1 MLSSIEEIKQPLDK
15 HVQAGNSDLR
25 KVVNNLPTRYRQK
38 CSVTLSVERRGKLW
52 MLSNDSLG
60 VIETGETCQKAL
72 DSMAETIDHRITRY
86 QKEPESMSDRL
97 VSIVKEYKE
106 IFDF

>member
-25 KVVNNLPTRYRQK
+25 TVDNLPTRYRQK
-38 CSVTLSVERRGKLW
+38 RSVTLSVEHQGKLW
-52 MLSNDSLG
+52 ILSNDSLG
-60 VIETGETCQKAL
+60 VIETGETYQEAL

-86 QKEPESMSDRL
+86 QEEPESMSYRL

>member
-1 MLSSIEEIKQPLDK
+1 MLSSVEKIKQPLDK
-15 HVQAGNSDLR
+15 HVQAGKSDLR
-25 KVVNNLPTRYRQK
+25 TVNDLPTRYRQK
-38 CSVTLSVERRGKLW
+38 RPVTLSVEHLGKLW

-60 VIETGETCQKAL
+60 VIETGETYKEAL

-86 QKEPESMSDRL
+86 QEEPESMSDRL

>member
-1 MLSSIEEIKQPLDK
+1 M
-15 HVQAGNSDLR
+15 R
-25 KVVNNLPTRYRQK
+25 TVNNLPTRYRQK
-38 CSVTLSVERRGKLW
+38 CSVTLSLERLGKLW

-60 VIETGETCQKAL
+60 VIETGKTYQEAL
-72 DSMAETIDHRITRY
+72 DSMAETIDHRITQY
-86 QKEPESMSDRL
+86 QEEPESMSDRL

>member
-1 MLSSIEEIKQPLDK
+1 MLSSVEKIKQPLNK

-25 KVVNNLPTRYRQK
+25 TVNDLPTRYRQK
-38 CSVTLSVERRGKLW
+38 RSVTLSVEHQGKLW

-60 VIETGETCQKAL
+60 VIETGETYQKAL

-86 QKEPESMSDRL
+86 QEEPESMSDRL

>member
-15 HVQAGNSDLR
+15 HVQARNSDLMT
-25 KVVNNLPTRYRQK
+25 VNNLPTRYRQK
-38 CSVTLSVERRGKLW
+38 RSVTLSVERLGNLW

-60 VIETGETCQKAL
+60 VIETGETCQEAL

-86 QKEPESMSDRL
+86 QEEPEAMSDRL
-97 VSIVKEYKE
+97 VSIVKECKV

>member
-1 MLSSIEEIKQPLDK
+1 MLRSVEEIKQPLNN
-15 HVQAGNSDLR
+15 HVQAGKSDLR
-25 KVVNNLPTRYRQK
+25 TVNDLPTRYRQK
-38 CSVTLSVERRGKLW
+38 RSVTLSVEHQGKLW

-60 VIETGETCQKAL
+60 VIETGETYKEAL

-86 QKEPESMSDRL
+86 QEEPESMSDRL
-97 VSIVKEYKE
+97 VSIVKECKE

>member
-1 MLSSIEEIKQPLDK
+1 MLSSIEEIKWPLNK

-25 KVVNNLPTRYRQK
+25 TVKNLLTRYRQK
-38 CSVTLSVERRGKLW
+38 RSVTLSVERLGKLW
-52 MLSNDSLG
+52 MVSNDSLG
-60 VIETGETCQKAL
+60 VIETGETYQEAL

-86 QKEPESMSDRL
+86 QEEPESMSDRL
-97 VSIVKEYKE
+97 VSIVKEYKV

>member
-1 MLSSIEEIKQPLDK
+1 MLSSVGKVKHPLNK

-25 KVVNNLPTRYRQK
+25 TVNNLLTRYRQK
-38 CSVTLSVERRGKLW
+38 RSVTLSVERLGKLW
-52 MLSNDSLG
+52 MLANDSLG
-60 VIETGETCQKAL
+60 VIETGETYQEAL

-86 QKEPESMSDRL
+86 QEDPESMSDRL
-97 VSIVKEYKE
+97 VSIVKEYKV